1 MQQKFLVSF
10 SKVVK
15 KEDTLILAV
24 SGGIDS
30 VVLLDLA
37 RKHHAKEK
45 IIVAH
50 FDHSLRGAESDGDRD
65 FIAKFC
71 EENTITFESEK
82 LDIWNLAKNE
92 KMSIE
97 NAARKY
103 RYDFLTRMAKKYSAK
118 YILTAHHSDDRIET
132 AIFNLIRGA
141 KLGGIHALSWIT
153 NYEWWIAIF
162 RPLLPFSKEEIRS
175 YATREH
181 IPFRE
186 DSSNIDTLYQRNYL
200 RHEVLPKF
208 ESINPDY
215 RWALSNFI
223 EYTEELK
230 SWIDNEVEKFLGGKI
245 EFSALEFAEKPL
257 FFQKEMIR
265 YLYEQANAGTVWLS
279 EGNIEE
285 LLRFILTAN
294 GGTQKEVGNLRFSKR
309 KNTIYLWTHE
319 IS

>member
-1 MQQKFLVSF
+1 MQQKFLESF

-30 VVLLDLA
+30 MVLLDLV

-50 FDHSLRGAESDGDRD
+50 FDHSLRGGESDGDRD

-71 EENTITFESEK
+71 EENTITFEFEK

-103 RYDFLTRMAKKYSAK
+103 RYDFLTRIAREHWAK

-141 KLGGIHALSWIT
+141 KLGGIHALSQA
-153 NYEWWIAIF
+153 NGQIF
-162 RPLLPFSKEEIRS
+162 RPLLEVSKSEIRD

-181 IPFRE
+181 IGFRE
-186 DSSNIDTLYQRNYL
+186 DSTNIDTDYQRNYL

-208 ESINPDY
+208 ETINTDY
-215 RWALSNFI
+215 RSAITNFI
-223 EYTEELK
+223 EYSEELK
-230 SWIDNEVEKFLGGKI
+230 NWIDAQVDIFLGGKN
-245 EFSALEFAEKPL
+245 EFSADLFAGESV
-257 FFQKEMIR
+257 FFQREIIR
-265 YLYEQANAGTVWLS
+265 ALYERANRGTIGLS
-279 EGNIEE
+279 EWGVEE
-285 LLRFILTAN
+285 IRRFIIEAH
-294 GGTQKEVGNLRFSKR
+294 GGTEKQLHALSLRK
-309 KNTIYLWTHE
+309 KQEKITI
-319 IS
+319 I